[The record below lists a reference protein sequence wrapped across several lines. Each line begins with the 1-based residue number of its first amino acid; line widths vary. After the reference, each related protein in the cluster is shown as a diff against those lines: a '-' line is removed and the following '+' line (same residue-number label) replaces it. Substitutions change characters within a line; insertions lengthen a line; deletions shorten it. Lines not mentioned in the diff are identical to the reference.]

1 MGEELKPKLLDLIPK
16 EREWMATR
24 GVRVNGLGDEVEKRL
39 ELRLGLPGGE
49 EAASALTLAYFST
62 PPNNNNNNNNN
73 IMSNSCAG
81 TAGRFMTIVQSK
93 PEGLSNGKEEQ
104 QQQQQQQQE
113 KKSAFSSA
121 VSGNANSSQTRT
133 SNVPIVG
140 WPPIRSFR
148 KNLASTSKPSIEQQ
162 NNGAEN
168 VNKIENSKKGLF
180 VKINM
185 DGIPIGRKVDLNA
198 YDNYEELSLAVDN
211 LFRGLLSAQ
220 KDLKTVEEKQV
231 LTGLLDGSGE
241 YTLVYEDTE
250 GDRMLVGDDVP
261 WNMFV
266 STAKRLRVL
275 KTSDLSGL
283 SLGVKS
289 RKRTA
294 PESCTR

>member
-1 MGEELKPKLLDLIPK
+1 MGDELKPKLLDLIPK
-16 EREWMATR
+16 GREWMVTR

-49 EAASALTLAYFST
+49 EEASPLTLGYFSK
-62 PPNNNNNNNNN
+62 PPNKNNNN

-81 TAGRFMTIVQSK
+81 TAVGFMTIVQSK

-104 QQQQQQQQE
+104 QQKHE
-113 KKSAFSSA
+113 KKSAFSSP

-148 KNLASTSKPSIEQQ
+148 KNLASTSKPLIEQQ
-162 NNGAEN
+162 NDGSEN
-168 VNKIENSKKGLF
+168 LNKIEISKKGLF

-220 KDLKTVEEKQV
+220 RDLKTVEEKQV

-250 GDRMLVGDDVP
+250 GDRMLAGDDVP

-266 STAKRLRVL
+266 LTAKRLRVL

-283 SLGVKS
+283 SLGAKS

>member
-1 MGEELKPKLLDLIPK
+1 
-16 EREWMATR
+16 
-24 GVRVNGLGDEVEKRL
+24 
-39 ELRLGLPGGE
+39 
-49 EAASALTLAYFST
+49 
-62 PPNNNNNNNNN
+62 
-73 IMSNSCAG
+73 
-81 TAGRFMTIVQSK
+81 
-93 PEGLSNGKEEQ
+93 
-104 QQQQQQQQE
+104 
-113 KKSAFSSA
+113 
-121 VSGNANSSQTRT
+121 
-133 SNVPIVG
+133 
-140 WPPIRSFR
+140 
-148 KNLASTSKPSIEQQ
+148 
-162 NNGAEN
+162 
-168 VNKIENSKKGLF
+168 
-180 VKINM
+180 M

-220 KDLKTVEEKQV
+220 RDLKTVEEKLV

-283 SLGVKS
+283 SLGVMS

>member
-1 MGEELKPKLLDLIPK
+1 MEEELKPKLLDLIPK
-16 EREWMATR
+16 EREWIVTR

-62 PPNNNNNNNNN
+62 PPNNNNNN
-73 IMSNSCAG
+73 IMPNSCAG

-93 PEGLSNGKEEQ
+93 PEGLLNGKEEQ
-104 QQQQQQQQE
+104 QQQQQQQKQE
-113 KKSAFSSA
+113 KKPTFSSA

-148 KNLASTSKPSIEQQ
+148 KKLASTSKPSIEQQ
-162 NNGAEN
+162 NDGTED
-168 VNKIENSKKGLF
+168 VNKIENSNKGLF

-220 KDLKTVEEKQV
+220 RDLKTVEEKLV

-283 SLGVKS
+283 SLGVMS

>member
-1 MGEELKPKLLDLIPK
+1 MGDELKPKLLDLIPK
-16 EREWMATR
+16 GREWMVTR

-49 EAASALTLAYFST
+49 EEASPLTLGYFSK
-62 PPNNNNNNNNN
+62 PPNKHNNNN

-81 TAGRFMTIVQSK
+81 TAVGFMTIVQSK

-104 QQQQQQQQE
+104 QQKHE
-113 KKSAFSSA
+113 NKSAFSSP

-148 KNLASTSKPSIEQQ
+148 KNLASTSKPLIEQQ
-162 NNGAEN
+162 NDGSEN
-168 VNKIENSKKGLF
+168 VNKIEISKKGLF

-198 YDNYEELSLAVDN
+198 YHNYEELSLAVDN

-220 KDLKTVEEKQV
+220 RDLKTVEEKQV

-250 GDRMLVGDDVP
+250 GDRMLAGDDVP

-283 SLGVKS
+283 SLGAKS